1 MEIGGIP
8 MNNALTESEKNRI
21 AKLFGQG
28 FKKADIARIVKR
40 GTTVID
46 EVLGTSK
53 AGRVLETGH
62 RQPKGR
68 KSR

>member
-1 MEIGGIP
+1 
-8 MNNALTESEKNRI
+8 MNNELTDSERARI

-46 EVLGTSK
+46 KVIGPRK
-53 AGRVLETGH
+53 ILESGH
-62 RQPKGR
+62 RPAKGKR
-68 KSR
+68 TRQ